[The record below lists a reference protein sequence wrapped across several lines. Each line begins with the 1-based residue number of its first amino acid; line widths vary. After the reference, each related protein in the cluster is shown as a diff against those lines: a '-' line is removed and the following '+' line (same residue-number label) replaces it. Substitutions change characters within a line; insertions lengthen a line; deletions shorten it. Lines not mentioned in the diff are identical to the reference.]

1 MGTQIVFK
9 NYAPFQKEV
18 QSVLKFHKL
27 ITTHRKFLKKYKS
40 LYYTQII
47 DREID

>member
-9 NYAPFQKEV
+9 SYAPFQKEEK
-18 QSVLKFHKL
+18 SVLKFHKL